1 MLITFSG
8 LDGAG
13 KSSLIAWLK
22 DELERRGRAVT
33 VLHMNRDVGLYSVL
47 RVLRD
52 TLTGAPRDATARAIA
67 LEEVVRRP
75 GLVGRL
81 QRLRDA
87 LVWSRSLRRLIY
99 PIDLLVFLCCR
110 LYVEALRK
118 RILIMDR
125 YFYDTLVDVA
135 RPGGW
140 GWLRWLHRITPTPD
154 VPVLLEISPEAAYA
168 RKGEYSLGYLRAR
181 ETAYGAVFRWVER
194 PLVLQASDL
203 VTSKRALMRVVLG
216 EPAHSSTARAAHRPT
231 PPAQAATDQDAELRH
246 AAWLLRLLLDR
257 RTSPDGHDVDW
268 DMLLEIARRNGVLA
282 RTAERLLVRDVAL
295 PEPFAEAVAH
305 EQGRIGAMLELIHQ
319 VSRTCEAAGLEFV
332 FPKAFQDYPDMGDDV
347 DLLLL
352 ERSTRVDRRIL
363 AELDAAT
370 LGRDLGGR
378 IAGTTTYAV
387 SGCPSPLDVQ
397 HGRLGVVGEHRTFPR
412 ALLQH
417 RGRRLLD
424 GTEVTEPP
432 VADQLVLQGLQRVW
446 GRRQI
451 LLCDVVFTIS
461 AIRRG
466 TLDWEYVIG
475 TARQH
480 GGFQGLCCYLSYV
493 DQIHRDVFGRP
504 LLAAAVRQRLVLRG
518 WGRTWFRAGAYRFA
532 VLRVNTRLY
541 LQQLVARLAAGDW
554 EGAGRICLLPLVAL
568 ARAARRLAPRRPPP
582 PPPAA
587 GVGARPLLVEAL
599 DRR

>member
-1 MLITFSG
+1 
-8 LDGAG
+8 
-13 KSSLIAWLK
+13 
-22 DELERRGRAVT
+22 
-33 VLHMNRDVGLYSVL
+33 
-47 RVLRD
+47 
-52 TLTGAPRDATARAIA
+52 
-67 LEEVVRRP
+67 
-75 GLVGRL
+75 
-81 QRLRDA
+81 
-87 LVWSRSLRRLIY
+87 
-99 PIDLLVFLCCR
+99 
-110 LYVEALRK
+110 
-118 RILIMDR
+118 
-125 YFYDTLVDVA
+125 
-135 RPGGW
+135 
-140 GWLRWLHRITPTPD
+140 
-154 VPVLLEISPEAAYA
+154 
-168 RKGEYSLGYLRAR
+168 
-181 ETAYGAVFRWVER
+181 
-194 PLVLQASDL
+194 
-203 VTSKRALMRVVLG
+203 
-216 EPAHSSTARAAHRPT
+216 
-231 PPAQAATDQDAELRH
+231 
-246 AAWLLRLLLDR
+246 
-257 RTSPDGHDVDW
+257 
-268 DMLLEIARRNGVLA
+268 
-282 RTAERLLVRDVAL
+282 VRDVAL

-397 HGRLGVVGEHRTFPR
+397 HGRLGVVGEHRTFPLV
-412 ALLQH
+412 LLQH

-518 WGRTWFRAGAYRFA
+518 WGRTRFRAGAYRFP

-582 PPPAA
+582 PAA
-587 GVGARPLLVEAL
+587 GVGARPLLVAAL

>member
-13 KSSLIAWLK
+13 KSSLIAWLQG
-22 DELERRGRAVT
+22 ELERRDRAVT
-33 VLHMNRDVGLYSVL
+33 VLHMNRDVGLYAVL
-47 RVLRD
+47 RVVRD
-52 TLTGAPRDATARAIA
+52 TLTGAPRDGSARAVA
-67 LEEVVRRP
+67 LEEVARRP

-81 QRLRDA
+81 QRLRDTV
-87 LVWSRSLRRLIY
+87 VWSRSLRRFIY
-99 PIDLLVFLCCR
+99 PVDLLVFLCYR

-135 RPGGW
+135 RTGCW

-194 PLVLQASDL
+194 PLVLHASDL

-231 PPAQAATDQDAELRH
+231 PPAQAATDQDTALRH

-295 PEPFAEAVAH
+295 PEPFAEAVAQ

-363 AELDAAT
+363 AELDAAA
-370 LGRDLGGR
+370 LGRDLGGGVR
-378 IAGTTTYAV
+378 RAHARPG
-387 SGCPSPLDVQ
+387 SG
-397 HGRLGVVGEHRTFPR
+397 
-412 ALLQH
+412 
-417 RGRRLLD
+417 
-424 GTEVTEPP
+424 
-432 VADQLVLQGLQRVW
+432 
-446 GRRQI
+446 
-451 LLCDVVFTIS
+451 
-461 AIRRG
+461 
-466 TLDWEYVIG
+466 
-475 TARQH
+475 
-480 GGFQGLCCYLSYV
+480 
-493 DQIHRDVFGRP
+493 
-504 LLAAAVRQRLVLRG
+504 
-518 WGRTWFRAGAYRFA
+518 
-532 VLRVNTRLY
+532 
-541 LQQLVARLAAGDW
+541 
-554 EGAGRICLLPLVAL
+554 
-568 ARAARRLAPRRPPP
+568 RAA
-582 PPPAA
+582 PPPA
-587 GVGARPLLVEAL
+587 GQRP
-599 DRR
+599 

>member
-22 DELERRGRAVT
+22 GELQRRHRAVT
-33 VLHMNRDVGLYSVL
+33 VLHMNRDVGLYPVL

-52 TLTGAPRDATARAIA
+52 TLTGAPRDGTARAVA
-67 LEEVVRRP
+67 LEQIARRP
-75 GLVGRL
+75 GLVGRV

-87 LVWSRSLRRLIY
+87 VVWNRSLRRLIY
-99 PIDLLVFLCCR
+99 PVDLLVFLCYR
-110 LYVEALRK
+110 LYVEAVRK

-140 GWLRWLHRITPTPD
+140 GGLRWLHRITPTPD

-168 RKGEYSLGYLRAR
+168 RKGEYSLAYLRAR
-181 ETAYGAVFRWVER
+181 ETAYGAVFRWVDR
-194 PLVLQASDL
+194 PLVLQASDPPA
-203 VTSKRALMRVVLG
+203 SKRALMRVVLG
-216 EPAHSSTARAAHRPT
+216 EPARRPARPARP
-231 PPAQAATDQDAELRH
+231 ATDQDTEPRH

-257 RTSPDGHDVDW
+257 RGSPDGMHDVDW
-268 DMLLEIARRNGVLA
+268 DVLLEIARRNGVLA
-282 RTAERLLVRDVAL
+282 RTAERLMLRDLVL
-295 PEPFAEAVAH
+295 PEPFATAVAH
-305 EQGRIGAMLELIHQ
+305 EQGRVGTTLELIHQ
-319 VSRTCEAAGLEFV
+319 VSRTCEAAGIEFV

-352 ERSTRVDRRIL
+352 ERSTGVDRRII
-363 AELDAAT
+363 AGLDTAA

-387 SGCPSPLDVQ
+387 AGCPSPLDVQ
-397 HGRLGVVGEHRTFPR
+397 HGRLGVVGEHRTFPLV
-412 ALLQH
+412 LLRH
-417 RGRRLLD
+417 AGRRLLD

-432 VADQLVLQGLQRVW
+432 VEDQLVLQGLQRVW

-451 LLCDVVFTIS
+451 LLCDVVFTIL

-466 TLDWEYVIG
+466 TLDWEYVIR

-480 GGFQGLCCYLSYV
+480 GAFDGLCCYLSYV
-493 DQIHRDVFGRP
+493 DQIHRDTFGRP
-504 LLAAAVRQRLVLRG
+504 LLPIAVRQRLVLRG
-518 WGRTWFRAGAYRFA
+518 WGRARFRAGAYRFP

-541 LQQLVARLAAGDW
+541 LRQLAARIAAGDW

-568 ARAARRLAPRRPPP
+568 ARAGRRLAPRRPH
-582 PPPAA
+582 PPAA
-587 GVGARPLLVEAL
+587 GVDARTLLVEAL